1 MIKDLRK
8 KKAELENLVIQLK
21 SEIKEQDEDLMDLTN
36 ELNAKNMKLEEYTN
50 LINDER
56 SKNYKLQK
64 KIKELSKKLP
74 SLDGYIA
81 DNEQYK
87 NNNINI
93 LNNNNNYLNIYAN
106 PNINEIISNSVLQ
119 DNFNIIK
126 CIHVPFNNR
135 QFKWYIFQKI
145 NKEKRRNSIAL
156 SMKNYKLNN
165 QNEIN
170 EDDIIYGDFNDDI
183 SYSDFIFIPERN
195 TKELSNFNL
204 PLSDSYEK
212 EKIINDLELN
222 LKKLEN
228 KYKKKEKDFNVLNIN
243 FSKLLYKNKSSN
255 QSQDK
260 LINTIDRLRNEN
272 QYLNQRLM
280 KYTNQNKFIGVS
292 FIANDEEDNHYLDD
306 KCFEDILDE
315 LDNRTSKNSININLN
330 KNNFLGYNNSTQRHS
345 YKNINVNNAY
355 LQNQLDVSDKYFY
368 SSATKFYPNIYKGVN
383 QTEGNTDSRMKDNYF
398 IKGLKD
404 SFKILMA
411 QIEPSKNAKVTIVS
425 ILKQLGYNDNE
436 IMKVLGNNRGVI
448 SMHSS
453 NSKFKK

>member
-1 MIKDLRK
+1 MDLSSATNNTIDVNGYSININGGCNLMIKDLRK

-36 ELNAKNMKLEEYTN
+36 ELNAKNMKLEEYKN

-74 SLDGYIA
+74 SLDGYMA

-170 EDDIIYGDFNDDI
+170 EDDIIYGDFDDDI

-204 PLSDSYEK
+204 PMSDSYEK

-228 KYKKKEKDFNVLNIN
+228 KYKKKEK
-243 FSKLLYKNKSSN
+243 
-255 QSQDK
+255 
-260 LINTIDRLRNEN
+260 
-272 QYLNQRLM
+272 
-280 KYTNQNKFIGVS
+280 
-292 FIANDEEDNHYLDD
+292 
-306 KCFEDILDE
+306 
-315 LDNRTSKNSININLN
+315 
-330 KNNFLGYNNSTQRHS
+330 
-345 YKNINVNNAY
+345 
-355 LQNQLDVSDKYFY
+355 
-368 SSATKFYPNIYKGVN
+368 
-383 QTEGNTDSRMKDNYF
+383 
-398 IKGLKD
+398 
-404 SFKILMA
+404 
-411 QIEPSKNAKVTIVS
+411 
-425 ILKQLGYNDNE
+425 
-436 IMKVLGNNRGVI
+436 VI
-448 SMHSS
+448 I
-453 NSKFKK
+453 

>member
-1 MIKDLRK
+1 M
-8 KKAELENLVIQLK
+8 
-21 SEIKEQDEDLMDLTN
+21 
-36 ELNAKNMKLEEYTN
+36 
-50 LINDER
+50 
-56 SKNYKLQK
+56 
-64 KIKELSKKLP
+64 
-74 SLDGYIA
+74 A
-81 DNEQYK
+81 DSEQYK

-106 PNINEIISNSVLQ
+106 PNINDIIPNSILQ
-119 DNFNIIK
+119 DNYNIIK

-170 EDDIIYGDFNDDI
+170 EDDIIYGDFNDDT
-183 SYSDFIFIPERN
+183 SYSDFIFVPERN
-195 TKELSNFNL
+195 TKELGNYNL

-222 LKKLEN
+222 LKKLEK

-243 FSKLLYKNKSSN
+243 FSKLLYKNKSSD

-272 QYLNQRLM
+272 QYLNQRLL

-292 FIANDEEDNHYLDD
+292 FIADDEEDNHYLDD

-315 LDNRTSKNSININLN
+315 LDSRT
-330 KNNFLGYNNSTQRHS
+330 RE
-345 YKNINVNNAY
+345 V
-355 LQNQLDVSDKYFY
+355 
-368 SSATKFYPNIYKGVN
+368 
-383 QTEGNTDSRMKDNYF
+383 
-398 IKGLKD
+398 
-404 SFKILMA
+404 
-411 QIEPSKNAKVTIVS
+411 
-425 ILKQLGYNDNE
+425 
-436 IMKVLGNNRGVI
+436 
-448 SMHSS
+448 
-453 NSKFKK
+453 